1 MTSEIQQVGSLS
13 PIFGNLD
20 EVYLVSFL
28 ANLTYIKRIKGTVV
42 HSVFSIQVL
51 IIYFCCIAASF
62 Y

>member
-13 PIFGNLD
+13 PIFENLD

-28 ANLTYIKRIKGTVV
+28 ANLTYIKRIKETVV

-51 IIYFCCIAASF
+51 IIYFYCIAASF